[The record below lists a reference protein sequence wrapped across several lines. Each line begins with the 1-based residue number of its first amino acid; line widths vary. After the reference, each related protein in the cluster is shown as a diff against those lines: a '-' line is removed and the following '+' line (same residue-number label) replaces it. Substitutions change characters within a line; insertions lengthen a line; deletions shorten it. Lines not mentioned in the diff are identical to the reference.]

1 MTEHELKLNQ
11 KYFDA
16 VLNGL
21 KTFEV
26 RRNDRDFR
34 VGDTLYLNKTED
46 NGEYVLTNVG
56 LRVNPIKAIV
66 IYILTHNDFPEGVPE
81 GYVVM
86 GIKRVKE

>member
-1 MTEHELKLNQ
+1 MTKHYLKLQ
-11 KYFDA
+11 TEYFDA

-26 RRNDRDFR
+26 RKNDRDYR
-34 VGDTLYLNKTED
+34 LGDTLALMCFHE
-46 NGEYVLTNVG
+46 GEPVKS
-56 LRVNPIKAIV
+56 RPIV
-66 IYILTHNDFPEGVPE
+66 DVCVTYILTHEQFPEGVPE